1 MLRRFRQGI
10 PALPGPPL
18 WACRLLSQ
26 GNAAG
31 ARLRRAIVAQPDCA
45 RARACS
51 QVTGAGKSG
60 TDSVSAS
67 IMAAMQHTRRL
78 LELMARLRHPQEGCP
93 WDLRQDFASVAPYTL
108 EEAYEVADAI
118 ARQDF
123 DDLRLELGDL
133 LLQVVFHAQMAQEA
147 GLFDFEDV
155 AAGIC
160 DKLLRRHPHV
170 FAGAVFETDAERAAA
185 WEAAKAAERADRAPH
200 GGVLAGVA
208 LALPALKRA
217 QKLQQRAARVGF
229 DWPDLAP
236 VLDKLDEELAEV
248 RDALVQGDRDA
259 VADELGDLLFV
270 MANLARHLKVDAEDA
285 LRRGNAKFERRFA
298 YIEAALRDAG
308 RQATDCTL
316 AELDALWDAAKAQ
329 GL

>member
-1 MLRRFRQGI
+1 
-10 PALPGPPL
+10 
-18 WACRLLSQ
+18 
-26 GNAAG
+26 
-31 ARLRRAIVAQPDCA
+31 
-45 RARACS
+45 
-51 QVTGAGKSG
+51 
-60 TDSVSAS
+60 
-67 IMAAMQHTRRL
+67 MQHTRRL
-78 LELMARLRHPQEGCP
+78 LDLMARLRDPQRGCP

-118 ARQDF
+118 ARRDF

-133 LLQVVFHAQMAQEA
+133 LLQVAFHAQMAQEA

-170 FAGAVFETDAERAAA
+170 FGDAVFENDADRSAA
-185 WEAAKAAERADRAPH
+185 WEAAKAAERGAKDS
-200 GGVLAGVA
+200 GVLAGVA
-208 LALPALKRA
+208 QALPALKRA

-229 DWPDLAP
+229 DWPDLTP

-248 RDALVQGDRDA
+248 RDALSQDDRDA

-298 YIEAALRDAG
+298 YIERAVRAAG
-308 RQATDCTL
+308 RQPEDCTL
-316 AELDALWDAAKAQ
+316 AELDALWDAAKAD

>member
-1 MLRRFRQGI
+1 
-10 PALPGPPL
+10 
-18 WACRLLSQ
+18 
-26 GNAAG
+26 
-31 ARLRRAIVAQPDCA
+31 
-45 RARACS
+45 
-51 QVTGAGKSG
+51 
-60 TDSVSAS
+60 
-67 IMAAMQHTRRL
+67 
-78 LELMARLRHPQEGCP
+78 MARLRDPRHGCA
-93 WDLRQDFASVAPYTL
+93 WDLRQDFASIAPYTL

-118 ARQDF
+118 ARRDF

-133 LLQVVFHAQMAQEA
+133 LLQVAFHAQMACEA

-160 DKLLRRHPHV
+160 DKLVRRHPHV
-170 FAGAVFETDAERAAA
+170 FGDAVFETDAERSAA
-185 WEAAKAAERADRAPH
+185 WESAKAAERAERADKDA
-200 GGVLAGVA
+200 GLLAGVA
-208 LALPALKRA
+208 QALPALRRA

-248 RDALVQGDRDA
+248 RAALSQDDREA

-270 MANLARHLKVDAEDA
+270 MANLARHLEVDAEDA

-298 YIEAALRDAG
+298 YIEHALQAAG
-308 RQATDCTL
+308 RQAEGCTL
-316 AELDALWDAAKAQ
+316 AELDALWDAAKAA

>member
-1 MLRRFRQGI
+1 M
-10 PALPGPPL
+10 
-18 WACRLLSQ
+18 S
-26 GNAAG
+26 
-31 ARLRRAIVAQPDCA
+31 
-45 RARACS
+45 
-51 QVTGAGKSG
+51 
-60 TDSVSAS
+60 
-67 IMAAMQHTRRL
+67 AMQHTRRL
-78 LELMARLRHPQEGCP
+78 LELMARLRHPQDGCP

-123 DDLRLELGDL
+123 HDLRLELGDL

-170 FAGAVFETDAERAAA
+170 FAGAVFDTDAERSAA
-185 WEAAKAAERADRAPH
+185 WEAAKAAERADRAPQ

-208 LALPALKRA
+208 LALQALKRA

-248 RDALVQGDRDA
+248 RDALAQGDRDA

-298 YIEAALRDAG
+298 YIEDALRSAG
-308 RQATDCTL
+308 RQPEDCTL

>member
-1 MLRRFRQGI
+1 
-10 PALPGPPL
+10 
-18 WACRLLSQ
+18 
-26 GNAAG
+26 
-31 ARLRRAIVAQPDCA
+31 
-45 RARACS
+45 
-51 QVTGAGKSG
+51 
-60 TDSVSAS
+60 
-67 IMAAMQHTRRL
+67 
-78 LELMARLRHPQEGCP
+78 MARLRDPQQGCP
-93 WDLRQDFASVAPYTL
+93 WDLRQDFASIAPYTL

-133 LLQVVFHAQMAQEA
+133 LLQVAFHAQLAREA

-170 FAGAVFETDAERAAA
+170 FGDAVFETDAERSAA
-185 WEAAKAAERADRAPH
+185 WESAKAAERANRDV
-200 GGVLAGVA
+200 GLLAGVA
-208 LALPALKRA
+208 QALPALKRA

-248 RDALVQGDRDA
+248 RAALSEDDCEA

-298 YIEAALRDAG
+298 YIERALQAAG
-308 RQATDCTL
+308 RQAEDCTL
-316 AELDALWDAAKAQ
+316 AELDALWDAAKAA

>member
-1 MLRRFRQGI
+1 
-10 PALPGPPL
+10 
-18 WACRLLSQ
+18 
-26 GNAAG
+26 
-31 ARLRRAIVAQPDCA
+31 
-45 RARACS
+45 
-51 QVTGAGKSG
+51 
-60 TDSVSAS
+60 
-67 IMAAMQHTRRL
+67 
-78 LELMARLRHPQEGCP
+78 MARLRHPQEGCP

-118 ARQDF
+118 AREDF

-170 FAGAVFETDAERAAA
+170 FAGAVFGTDAERSGA
-185 WEAAKAAERADRAPH
+185 WEAAKAAERAEKAPQV
-200 GGVLAGVA
+200 GVLAGVA
-208 LALPALKRA
+208 LALPALQRA

-248 RDALVQGDRDA
+248 RDALAQGDRDA

-298 YIEAALRDAG
+298 YIEEALRHAG
-308 RQATDCTL
+308 RQAEDCTL

>member
-1 MLRRFRQGI
+1 
-10 PALPGPPL
+10 
-18 WACRLLSQ
+18 
-26 GNAAG
+26 
-31 ARLRRAIVAQPDCA
+31 
-45 RARACS
+45 
-51 QVTGAGKSG
+51 
-60 TDSVSAS
+60 
-67 IMAAMQHTRRL
+67 
-78 LELMARLRHPQEGCP
+78 MARLRHPQEGCP

-123 DDLRLELGDL
+123 HDLRLELGDL

-170 FAGAVFETDAERAAA
+170 FAGAVFDTDALRSAA
-185 WEAAKAAERADRAPH
+185 WEAAKAAERADRTPQ

-217 QKLQQRAARVGF
+217 QKLQQRADQVGF

-248 RDALVQGDRDA
+248 RGALAQGDREA

-298 YIEAALRDAG
+298 YIEATLRDAG
-308 RQATDCTL
+308 QKPQDCTL
-316 AELDALWDAAKAQ
+316 AQLDALWDAAKAQ

>member
-1 MLRRFRQGI
+1 
-10 PALPGPPL
+10 
-18 WACRLLSQ
+18 
-26 GNAAG
+26 
-31 ARLRRAIVAQPDCA
+31 
-45 RARACS
+45 
-51 QVTGAGKSG
+51 
-60 TDSVSAS
+60 
-67 IMAAMQHTRRL
+67 MQHTRRL
-78 LELMARLRHPQEGCP
+78 LDLMARLRDPQRGCP

-118 ARQDF
+118 ARRDF

-133 LLQVVFHAQMAQEA
+133 LLQVAFHAQMAREA

-170 FAGAVFETDAERAAA
+170 FGDAVFETDADRSAA
-185 WEAAKAAERADRAPH
+185 WEAAKAAERGAKDS
-200 GGVLAGVA
+200 GVLAGVA
-208 LALPALKRA
+208 QALPALKRA

-229 DWPDLAP
+229 DWPDLTP

-248 RDALVQGDRDA
+248 REALSQDDRDA

-298 YIEAALRDAG
+298 YIEQALRAAG
-308 RQATDCTL
+308 RQPEDCTL
-316 AELDALWDAAKAQ
+316 AELDALWDAAKAD

>member
-1 MLRRFRQGI
+1 
-10 PALPGPPL
+10 
-18 WACRLLSQ
+18 
-26 GNAAG
+26 
-31 ARLRRAIVAQPDCA
+31 
-45 RARACS
+45 
-51 QVTGAGKSG
+51 
-60 TDSVSAS
+60 
-67 IMAAMQHTRRL
+67 MQHTRRL
-78 LELMARLRHPQEGCP
+78 LDLMARLRDPQTGCP

-118 ARQDF
+118 ARRDF

-133 LLQVVFHAQMAQEA
+133 LLQVAFHAQMAQEA
-147 GLFDFEDV
+147 GLFDFEDI

-170 FAGAVFETDAERAAA
+170 FGGAVFETDAERAAA
-185 WEAAKAAERADRAPH
+185 WEAAKAEERGDKNA
-200 GGVLAGVA
+200 GVLAGVA
-208 LALPALKRA
+208 QALPALKRA

-229 DWPDLAP
+229 DWPDLTP

-248 RDALVQGDRDA
+248 REALSQDDRDA

-298 YIEAALRDAG
+298 YIEQALQAAG
-308 RQATDCTL
+308 RQPEDCTL
-316 AELDALWDAAKAQ
+316 AELDTLWDAAKAA

>member
-1 MLRRFRQGI
+1 
-10 PALPGPPL
+10 
-18 WACRLLSQ
+18 
-26 GNAAG
+26 
-31 ARLRRAIVAQPDCA
+31 
-45 RARACS
+45 
-51 QVTGAGKSG
+51 
-60 TDSVSAS
+60 
-67 IMAAMQHTRRL
+67 MQHTRRL
-78 LELMARLRHPQEGCP
+78 LDLMARLRDPQRGCP

-133 LLQVVFHAQMAQEA
+133 LLQVAFHAQMAREA

-170 FAGAVFETDAERAAA
+170 FGDAVFETDADRSAA
-185 WEAAKAAERADRAPH
+185 WEAAKAAERGAKDS
-200 GGVLAGVA
+200 GVLAGVA
-208 LALPALKRA
+208 QALPALKRA

-229 DWPDLAP
+229 DWPDLTP

-248 RDALVQGDRDA
+248 REALSQDDRDA

-298 YIEAALRDAG
+298 YIERAVRAAG
-308 RQATDCTL
+308 RQPEDCTL
-316 AELDALWDAAKAQ
+316 AELDALWDAAKAD

>member
-1 MLRRFRQGI
+1 MEIGETTADLFCPAIFPLAGRENESPTRAAII
-10 PALPGPPL
+10 PP
-18 WACRLLSQ
+18 
-26 GNAAG
+26 
-31 ARLRRAIVAQPDCA
+31 
-45 RARACS
+45 
-51 QVTGAGKSG
+51 
-60 TDSVSAS
+60 
-67 IMAAMQHTRRL
+67 MQHTRRL
-78 LELMARLRHPQEGCP
+78 LELMARLRDPQRGCA
-93 WDLRQDFASVAPYTL
+93 WDLRQDFASIAPYTL

-118 ARQDF
+118 ARRDF

-133 LLQVVFHAQMAQEA
+133 LLQVAFHAQMAQEA

-170 FAGAVFETDAERAAA
+170 FGDAVFETDADRSAA
-185 WEAAKAAERADRAPH
+185 WEAAKAAERGAKDS
-200 GGVLAGVA
+200 GVLAGVA
-208 LALPALKRA
+208 QALPALKRA

-229 DWPDLAP
+229 DWPDLTP
-236 VLDKLDEELAEV
+236 VLDKLEEELAEV
-248 RDALVQGDRDA
+248 RDALRQDDRDA

-298 YIEAALRDAG
+298 YIEQALRAAG
-308 RQATDCTL
+308 RPPEDCTL
-316 AELDALWDAAKAQ
+316 AELDALWDAAKAA

>member
-1 MLRRFRQGI
+1 MAVI
-10 PALPGPPL
+10 ILP
-18 WACRLLSQ
+18 
-26 GNAAG
+26 
-31 ARLRRAIVAQPDCA
+31 
-45 RARACS
+45 
-51 QVTGAGKSG
+51 
-60 TDSVSAS
+60 
-67 IMAAMQHTRRL
+67 MQHTRHL
-78 LELMARLRHPQEGCP
+78 LDLMARLRDPQQGCP

-123 DDLRLELGDL
+123 HDLRLELGDL
-133 LLQVVFHAQMAQEA
+133 LLQVVFHAQLAREA

-160 DKLLRRHPHV
+160 DKLLRRHPPV
-170 FAGAVFETDAERAAA
+170 FGEAVFESDAARAAA
-185 WEAAKAAERADRAPH
+185 WEAAKAAERADRDT
-200 GGVLAGVA
+200 GVLAGVA
-208 LALPALKRA
+208 QALPALKRA

-229 DWPDLAP
+229 DWPDLMP

-248 RDALVQGDRDA
+248 REALRQDDRDA

-270 MANLARHLKVDAEDA
+270 MANLARHLKVDAEEA

-298 YIEAALRDAG
+298 YIEQALQAAG
-308 RQATDCTL
+308 RRPEDCTL
-316 AELDALWDAAKAQ
+316 ADLDALWDAAKAA

>member
-1 MLRRFRQGI
+1 
-10 PALPGPPL
+10 
-18 WACRLLSQ
+18 
-26 GNAAG
+26 
-31 ARLRRAIVAQPDCA
+31 
-45 RARACS
+45 
-51 QVTGAGKSG
+51 
-60 TDSVSAS
+60 
-67 IMAAMQHTRRL
+67 
-78 LELMARLRHPQEGCP
+78 MARLRDPQRGCA

-155 AAGIC
+155 ASGIC

-170 FAGAVFETDAERAAA
+170 FGDAVFETDAERAAA
-185 WEAAKAAERADRAPH
+185 WEAAKAAERGAKED

-208 LALPALKRA
+208 QALPALKRA

-229 DWPDLAP
+229 DWPDLVP

-248 RDALVQGDRDA
+248 RDALSQDDRDA
-259 VADELGDLLFV
+259 VADELGDVLFV

-298 YIEAALRDAG
+298 YIEQALRAAG
-308 RQATDCTL
+308 QRPEDCTL
-316 AELDALWDAAKAQ
+316 AELDTLWNAAKAA

>member
-1 MLRRFRQGI
+1 
-10 PALPGPPL
+10 
-18 WACRLLSQ
+18 
-26 GNAAG
+26 
-31 ARLRRAIVAQPDCA
+31 
-45 RARACS
+45 
-51 QVTGAGKSG
+51 
-60 TDSVSAS
+60 
-67 IMAAMQHTRRL
+67 MQHTRRL
-78 LELMARLRHPQEGCP
+78 LELMAHLRDPQRGCP
-93 WDLRQDFASVAPYTL
+93 WDLRQDFASIVPYTL

-133 LLQVVFHAQMAQEA
+133 LLQVAFHAQMAQEA

-170 FAGAVFETDAERAAA
+170 FGDAVFETDADRSAA
-185 WEAAKAAERADRAPH
+185 WEAVKAAERGAKDS
-200 GGVLAGVA
+200 GVLAGVA
-208 LALPALKRA
+208 QALPALKRA
-217 QKLQQRAARVGF
+217 QKLQQRASRVGF
-229 DWPDLAP
+229 DWPDLTP

-248 RDALVQGDRDA
+248 RDALSGDDREA

-298 YIEAALRDAG
+298 YIEQAVRAAG
-308 RQATDCTL
+308 RQPEDCTL
-316 AELDALWDAAKAQ
+316 AELDALWDAAKAA

>member
-1 MLRRFRQGI
+1 
-10 PALPGPPL
+10 
-18 WACRLLSQ
+18 
-26 GNAAG
+26 
-31 ARLRRAIVAQPDCA
+31 
-45 RARACS
+45 
-51 QVTGAGKSG
+51 
-60 TDSVSAS
+60 
-67 IMAAMQHTRRL
+67 MQHTRRL
-78 LELMARLRHPQEGCP
+78 LDLMARLRDPQRGCP

-118 ARQDF
+118 ARRDF

-133 LLQVVFHAQMAQEA
+133 LLQVAFHAQMAREA

-170 FAGAVFETDAERAAA
+170 FGDAVFETDADRSAA
-185 WEAAKAAERADRAPH
+185 WEAAKAAERGAKDS
-200 GGVLAGVA
+200 GVLAGVA
-208 LALPALKRA
+208 QALPALKRA

-229 DWPDLAP
+229 DWPDLTP

-248 RDALVQGDRDA
+248 REALSQDDRDA

-270 MANLARHLKVDAEDA
+270 MANLGRHLKVDAEDA

-298 YIEAALRDAG
+298 YIEQALRAAG
-308 RQATDCTL
+308 RQPEDCTL
-316 AELDALWDAAKAQ
+316 AELDALWDAAKAD

>member
-1 MLRRFRQGI
+1 
-10 PALPGPPL
+10 
-18 WACRLLSQ
+18 
-26 GNAAG
+26 
-31 ARLRRAIVAQPDCA
+31 
-45 RARACS
+45 
-51 QVTGAGKSG
+51 
-60 TDSVSAS
+60 
-67 IMAAMQHTRRL
+67 MQHTRRL
-78 LELMARLRHPQEGCP
+78 LELMARLRDPQQGCP
-93 WDLRQDFASVAPYTL
+93 WDLRQDFASIAPYTL

-123 DDLRLELGDL
+123 HDLRLELGDL

-170 FAGAVFETDAERAAA
+170 FGDAVFATDAERSAA
-185 WEAAKAAERADRAPH
+185 WEATKAAERAGKDA
-200 GGVLAGVA
+200 GVLAGVA
-208 LALPALKRA
+208 RALPALRRA
-217 QKLQQRAARVGF
+217 QKLQQRAAHVGF
-229 DWPDLAP
+229 DWPDLMP

-248 RDALVQGDRDA
+248 REALSQDDRDA

-298 YIEAALRDAG
+298 YIERALQTTGQRPE
-308 RQATDCTL
+308 DCTL
-316 AELDALWDAAKAQ
+316 AELDALWDAAKAA

>member
-1 MLRRFRQGI
+1 
-10 PALPGPPL
+10 
-18 WACRLLSQ
+18 
-26 GNAAG
+26 
-31 ARLRRAIVAQPDCA
+31 
-45 RARACS
+45 
-51 QVTGAGKSG
+51 
-60 TDSVSAS
+60 
-67 IMAAMQHTRRL
+67 MQNTRRL
-78 LELMARLRHPQEGCP
+78 LDLMARLRHPTDGCP
-93 WDLRQDFASVAPYTL
+93 WDVRQDFASIAPYTL

-118 ARQDF
+118 ERRDF

-133 LLQVVFHAQMAQEA
+133 LLQVVFHARMAEEA

-160 DKLLRRHPHV
+160 EKLLRRHPHV
-170 FAGAVFETDAERAAA
+170 FADARFDTDAERSAA
-185 WEAAKAAERADRAPH
+185 WEQVKADERA
-200 GGVLAGVA
+200 GKNEGVLDGVA
-208 LALPALKRA
+208 RALPALRRA
-217 QKLQQRAARVGF
+217 QKLQQRAAGVGF

-248 RDALVQGDRDA
+248 REALDAGDRDA

-308 RQATDCTL
+308 LRAEDCTL
-316 AELDALWDAAKAQ
+316 AQLDALWDAAKAA

>member
-1 MLRRFRQGI
+1 MGH
-10 PALPGPPL
+10 
-18 WACRLLSQ
+18 
-26 GNAAG
+26 
-31 ARLRRAIVAQPDCA
+31 
-45 RARACS
+45 
-51 QVTGAGKSG
+51 
-60 TDSVSAS
+60 
-67 IMAAMQHTRRL
+67 MQHTRRL
-78 LELMARLRHPQEGCP
+78 LELMARLRHPTQGCP
-93 WDLRQDFASVAPYTL
+93 WDLRQDFASIAPYTL

-118 ARQDF
+118 ERQDF

-133 LLQVVFHAQMAQEA
+133 LLQVVFHARMAEEA
-147 GLFDFEDV
+147 GLFAFEDV

-170 FAGAVFETDAERAAA
+170 FADAVFDTDTERSAA
-185 WEAAKAAERADRAPH
+185 WEQAKASERAGKAEGVL
-200 GGVLAGVA
+200 GGVAR
-208 LALPALKRA
+208 ALPALRRA

-248 RDALVQGDRDA
+248 RAALDVGDREA

-270 MANLARHLKVDAEDA
+270 MANLARHLEVDAEDA

-298 YIEAALRDAG
+298 YIEEALRGAG
-308 RQATDCTL
+308 QRPEDCTL
-316 AELDALWDAAKAQ
+316 AQLDALWDAAKAA